1 MCPRVGDATRDTPGI
16 QLLGDRDGDGEVCVS
31 QTPELYTRQ
40 VDDHLLQA
48 GKALEDQPEGCQ
60 GEHIGGGGHMEL
72 LHLFQP
78 ERERESENKKLPP
91 KLTNLVMEDM
101 LSTLGLCRCSGSR

>member
-16 QLLGDRDGDGEVCVS
+16 QLLGDGDQVCKVRA

-60 GEHIGGGGHMEL
+60 GEHIGGSRHVEL